1 MIEQKIVEL
10 AFDNYPP
17 YANDSIS
24 KNVNAFTKE
33 GWTIKQIAAPGNT
46 FERLFVLLER
56 DINSN
61 DNYL

>member
-10 AFDNYPP
+10 SFDNYIP
-17 YANDSIS
+17 YANDVIS
-24 KNVNAFTKE
+24 KNVSAFAKE
-33 GWTIKQIAAPGNT
+33 GWIIKQIATPGNT
-46 FERLFVLLER
+46 CERLFVLLER